1 MNKDASGVLIFFI
14 FASFKKNGMMK
25 IRELISFLAILLSV
39 NAIAFANPVEKR
51 LLSQYGETA
60 FRQKAATLC
69 PAAATSSLKDV
80 QYIGES
86 NHPLLAILNF
96 DNGFLIM
103 AGDDAVEP
111 VLAYSFDG
119 NFDYATAAPG
129 ALFLLQEYQD
139 DIRAVR
145 ESGQQATSDIL
156 SQWDALRHRGVNDE
170 TVEMVSP
177 LITARWNQNKYYNAY
192 SPIDPESPSS
202 YNSRTPNG
210 CVAVAMGMILYYY
223 RYPTHGYGSHTN
235 YTDYGDFFVDF
246 SQQRYCYEAMED
258 QLTHYNNEVAKL
270 IFHCATSV
278 DMHYSPEGSGA
289 YSADVPN
296 ALVTYFGYTSGCNLQ
311 SKHSYSS
318 TQWIQ
323 KLKNE
328 LNIGRPVYYSGYS
341 NEGGHAFVCDG
352 YNSDNLMHFNF
363 GWGGSSN
370 GYYTVRSSGSNPV
383 NGYGSGQSAIFG
395 LYPPE
400 SQYPYFCTSREIHC
414 ESGTL
419 EDGSSY
425 LDYDNNSQCS
435 YLIASENTNSV
446 TINIQAFDTQEGPDS
461 LSFYDKNG
469 NLLLSLSGA
478 KPEITTYTFNTDSL
492 LIVFVT
498 DDTITASGWRLTY
511 DFNRNIQICN
521 SGLIMADSGTIVD
534 GSGPAQYAPNM
545 ECTWVLNILDAHSI
559 TFSFDSLDIS
569 PEDRLYFHN
578 LGVNPPELVK
588 EISGNVIPDDFTIPS
603 HKVNVSFHSDNYLS
617 ADGFKLM
624 WNANDGSAIADHLA
638 GQVKLFPNPAKD
650 KVQLQVP
657 QASGETLVT
666 VYDLA
671 GRILV
676 QQTFAEQETCRLDV
690 SSLNNGIY
698 IVVCQNN
705 NLLYEKKMVVS
716 R

>member
-1 MNKDASGVLIFFI
+1 M
-14 FASFKKNGMMK
+14 
-25 IRELISFLAILLSV
+25 
-39 NAIAFANPVEKR
+39 
-51 LLSQYGETA
+51 
-60 FRQKAATLC
+60 
-69 PAAATSSLKDV
+69 
-80 QYIGES
+80 
-86 NHPLLAILNF
+86 
-96 DNGFLIM
+96 
-103 AGDDAVEP
+103 
-111 VLAYSFDG
+111 
-119 NFDYATAAPG
+119 
-129 ALFLLQEYQD
+129 
-139 DIRAVR
+139 
-145 ESGQQATSDIL
+145 
-156 SQWDALRHRGVNDE
+156 
-170 TVEMVSP
+170 
-177 LITARWNQNKYYNAY
+177 
-192 SPIDPESPSS
+192 
-202 YNSRTPNG
+202 
-210 CVAVAMGMILYYY
+210 
-223 RYPTHGYGSHTN
+223 
-235 YTDYGDFFVDF
+235 
-246 SQQRYCYEAMED
+246 
-258 QLTHYNNEVAKL
+258 
-270 IFHCATSV
+270 
-278 DMHYSPEGSGA
+278 
-289 YSADVPN
+289 
-296 ALVTYFGYTSGCNLQ
+296 
-311 SKHSYSS
+311 
-318 TQWIQ
+318 
-323 KLKNE
+323 
-328 LNIGRPVYYSGYS
+328 
-341 NEGGHAFVCDG
+341 
-352 YNSDNLMHFNF
+352 
-363 GWGGSSN
+363 
-370 GYYTVRSSGSNPV
+370 
-383 NGYGSGQSAIFG
+383 
-395 LYPPE
+395 
-400 SQYPYFCTSREIHC
+400 
-414 ESGTL
+414 
-419 EDGSSY
+419 
-425 LDYDNNSQCS
+425 
-435 YLIASENTNSV
+435 IASENTNSV
-446 TINIQAFDTQEGPDS
+446 TINIQAFDTQEGSDS

-469 NLLLSLSGA
+469 DLLLSLSGA

-657 QASGETLVT
+657 QASGETLLT